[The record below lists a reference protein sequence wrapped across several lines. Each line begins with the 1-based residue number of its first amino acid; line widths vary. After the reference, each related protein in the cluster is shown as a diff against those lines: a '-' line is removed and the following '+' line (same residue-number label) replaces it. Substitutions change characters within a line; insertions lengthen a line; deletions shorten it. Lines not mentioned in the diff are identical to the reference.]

1 MEQNDL
7 VKAEGSTK
15 YRKLGHHLG
24 VIGSN
29 LALIFFAIFALF
41 PIIWMV
47 TCTFKSDAEMY
58 NTVFRFTPTLSNY
71 QEVLIGTD
79 YFKAFLQNL
88 VVAGGAVLLTVV
100 AGVPAAYGLARYN
113 FKNKEDIAFTILS
126 FKFAP
131 EILVILPVFLIFQ
144 KIGLYDTYFGLIWVY
159 QLITMPLLIWVVRGY
174 FEDVSVEIEQAAQL
188 DGYRWYEIFFKI
200 LVPLVKPGLVS
211 SALLAFIYAWNSF
224 TFPLILTG
232 FNVQTITI
240 TSLRYIASDS
250 VHYGQVAVAATVAIL
265 PEIIACLFIQK
276 HKLFVCSY
284 VLPLNIHLI
293 FNLFCCF

>member
-1 MEQNDL
+1 MDNKELAKAQSS
-7 VKAEGSTK
+7 VKYK
-15 YRKLGHHLG
+15 KLGHCLG
-24 VIGSN
+24 FIGSN
-29 LALIFFAIFALF
+29 LALIVFAIFALF
-41 PIIWMV
+41 PIVWMI
-47 TCTFKSDAEMY
+47 TCSFKSDAEMY
-58 NTVFRFTPTLSNY
+58 NTVFRFTPTLANY
-71 QEVLIGTD
+71 HAVLVGTD
-79 YFKAFLQNL
+79 YFKAFLQNI

-113 FKNKEDIAFTILS
+113 FKNKEDMAFTILS

-224 TFPLILTG
+224 TFPLILSG

-250 VHYGQVAVAATVAIL
+250 VHYGQVAVAATIAIL

-276 HKLFVCSY
+276 HLVRGLSFGAVKG
-284 VLPLNIHLI
+284 
-293 FNLFCCF
+293 

>member
-1 MEQNDL
+1 MNNDL
-7 VKAEGSTK
+7 SVAQSSVKGVTFRKRLGSFFG
-15 YRKLGHHLG
+15 YVFLM
-24 VIGSN
+24 
-29 LALIFFAIFALF
+29 IFATYALF
-41 PIIWMV
+41 PIIWMI

-58 NTVFRFTPTLSNY
+58 NTIFKFTPTLANY
-71 QEVLIGTD
+71 KAVLVGTD
-79 YFKAFLQNL
+79 YFKAFGQNII
-88 VVAGGAVLLTVV
+88 VAGGAVLLTVV

-131 EILVILPVFLIFQ
+131 EILVILPVFLIFR

-174 FEDVSVEIEQAAQL
+174 FEDISVEIEQAAQL
-188 DGYRWYEIFFKI
+188 DGYRWYEIFFKV
-200 LVPLVKPGLVS
+200 LLPLVKPGLVS

-224 TFPLILTG
+224 TFPLILSG

-276 HKLFVCSY
+276 HLVRGLSFGAVKG
-284 VLPLNIHLI
+284 
-293 FNLFCCF
+293 

>member
-7 VKAEGSTK
+7 VKAQGSTK

-126 FKFAP
+126 F
-131 EILVILPVFLIFQ
+131 
-144 KIGLYDTYFGLIWVY
+144 YFGLIWVY

-276 HKLFVCSY
+276 HLVRGLSFGAVKG
-284 VLPLNIHLI
+284 
-293 FNLFCCF
+293 

>member
-7 VKAEGSTK
+7 VKAQGSTK

-276 HKLFVCSY
+276 HLVRGLSFGAVKG
-284 VLPLNIHLI
+284 
-293 FNLFCCF
+293 

>member
-7 VKAEGSTK
+7 VKAQGSTK

-200 LVPLVKPGLVS
+200 LIPLVKPGLVS

-276 HKLFVCSY
+276 HLVRGLSFGAVKG
-284 VLPLNIHLI
+284 
-293 FNLFCCF
+293 